1 MTLELLSKNRCFA
14 GEQRR
19 YQVASGELSSTT
31 TVSIFVPDFA
41 ASNPVPVFFTC
52 RD

>member
-1 MTLELLSKNRCFA
+1 MALELISKNRCFA

-19 YQVASGELSSTT
+19 YEAASSELSSTT

-41 ASNPVPVFFTC
+41 AL
-52 RD
+52 